1 MCDSRPQFAVSMLRP
16 SRFAKAALTNFSNLL
31 PTSQSIIFNRIPM
44 RRPSNRVTEKDIRD
58 WLTAEGFDGR
68 GAKIDDLELHAIE
81 RPGWVQVFRFFAQI
95 RQTDLPSNELDLEE
109 AEVEVVEELPD
120 YISRYG
126 VVLDDERIRN
136 VQNRTKIWIYEEAES
151 RQKKLDEL
159 SVGKF
164 VKKKEQDRQLA
175 WFTVTAICFII
186 VLIVIASLFE

>member
-1 MCDSRPQFAVSMLRP
+1 
-16 SRFAKAALTNFSNLL
+16 
-31 PTSQSIIFNRIPM
+31 M

-58 WLTAEGFDGR
+58 WLTLGGFDGR

-95 RQTDLPSNELDLEE
+95 RQTDLSSNELDFDVEKTEDEE
-109 AEVEVVEELPD
+109 VEELPD

-159 SVGKF
+159 SIGKF
-164 VKKKEQDRQLA
+164 VKKGEQNRQLA